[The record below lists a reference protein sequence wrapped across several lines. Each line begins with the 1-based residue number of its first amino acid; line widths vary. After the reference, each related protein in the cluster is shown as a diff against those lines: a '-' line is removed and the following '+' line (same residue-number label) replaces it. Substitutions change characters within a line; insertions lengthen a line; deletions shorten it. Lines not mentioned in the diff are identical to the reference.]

1 MHIDG
6 VGWYVRLLCAV
17 DHGIGVTGEPVEE
30 QGSVA
35 LDQEDGQPL
44 VEVPDL
50 LRLLFTGMSGQ
61 CCTQLLDLQYGR
73 LVPAAQGLHNHGD
86 QTVTFAGTKLRNSLT
101 GSRTQT
107 RFVFASEA

>member
-17 DHGIGVTGEPVEE
+17 DHGTGVTGGTVEE

-50 LRLLFTGMSGQ
+50 LRLL
-61 CCTQLLDLQYGR
+61 LRY
-73 LVPAAQGLHNHGD
+73 VWPVLHPTSSN
-86 QTVTFAGTKLRNSLT
+86 
-101 GSRTQT
+101 
-107 RFVFASEA
+107 

>member
-17 DHGIGVTGEPVEE
+17 DHGTGVTGEPVEE

-50 LRLLFTGMSGQ
+50 LRHLFSGMSGQ
-61 CCTQLLDLQYGR
+61 CCTQLLDLHKMILHANIFKSQICIR
-73 LVPAAQGLHNHGD
+73 VFQNAQ
-86 QTVTFAGTKLRNSLT
+86 KLT
-101 GSRTQT
+101 
-107 RFVFASEA
+107 